1 MSEIRAKVNQEF
13 MDELRSSMGAKTST
27 EVIREALTL
36 LKWAIEEVRGKRMI
50 FSATEDGSDIHRLV
64 SSGLQNVSTK
74 E

>member
-13 MDELRSSMGAKTST
+13 MNELRSSMGVKTST

-50 FSATEDGSDIHRLV
+50 FSATADGSDIHRLV

-74 E
+74 D

>member
-1 MSEIRAKVNQEF
+1 MTEIRAKVNKKF
-13 MDELRSSMGAKTST
+13 MDELRSSLGANTST

-36 LKWAIEEVRGKRMI
+36 LKWAIEEVRGERMI